1 MDAIEE
7 NMSPEEMLE
16 KIAELDYNQSL
27 LRDLNAEMR
36 KWLDAADDDM
46 AVLRSENESLR
57 KQVKA
62 LEKLVCDAQQ
72 VEAEPCTTLANDLEA
87 TRCNEEKIHA
97 LEKESTMMREQN
109 KKLTAELKSLQQER
123 DQGKLTLSNL
133 KVTLQALEFQMEEAQ
148 SGLQHRDEVI
158 HQKNLLLK
166 HLDETVDEYSNAIK
180 DLRLK
185 NQELRKQLEDRL
197 DEATFDLMREKEQ
210 LPSPPL
216 SFAEE
221 IKLLASIAEGKI
233 SMADSADLG
242 NCLQEEA
249 EAEELLK
256 PDPHTVNRQTT
267 RCAGTVEAAVHRA
280 GFFMLG
286 IFILMVLAFV
296 ASGNIAGK
304 SDLFSINTLWSRM
317 RLMLHPYFSVHYG
330 ALPPI

>member
-109 KKLTAELKSLQQER
+109 KKLTA
-123 DQGKLTLSNL
+123 
-133 KVTLQALEFQMEEAQ
+133 EFQMEEAQ